1 MATKLPAAFRLKRNV
16 VELIERLAT
25 DTSTN
30 KVDVVERS
38 VELLDAQLN
47 DAGRRAHV
55 DLAELRRRYGKAR
68 MVIGVAMK
76 DGEPVAG
83 LTIDGKAPKDVHAR
97 AYADLDGGEVHVLL
111 ELGGREGEHPRLAK
125 IGDEPLFQKSVSS
138 AFAEGAAKLNI
149 PFKEPAILSKE
160 LSPIRPRLQLSSMK
174 RSMED
179 WSLTL
184 WST

>member
-125 IGDEPLFQKSVSS
+125 IGDEPLFLAPARFPVGSLPWPPKAPLGIVIDL
-138 AFAEGAAKLNI
+138 ADVPEVEARDAAVQ
-149 PFKEPAILSKE
+149 PA
-160 LSPIRPRLQLSSMK
+160 
-174 RSMED
+174 
-179 WSLTL
+179 
-184 WST
+184 